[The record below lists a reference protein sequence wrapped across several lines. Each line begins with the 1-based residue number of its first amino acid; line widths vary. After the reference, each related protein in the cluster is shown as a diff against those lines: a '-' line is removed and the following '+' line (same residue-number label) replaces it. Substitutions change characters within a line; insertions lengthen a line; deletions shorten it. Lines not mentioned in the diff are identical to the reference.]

1 MKNIYNNEKRL
12 LHGGDYNPDQWLDY
26 PDILKDDLRLMK
38 LANVNTMTVGIF
50 AWSALEPTEGNYNFE
65 WLDKIIDDVYNQGG
79 RVILATPSG
88 ARPAWLSEKY
98 PEVLRTNDRR
108 EKMLHG
114 GRHNHCFSSPI
125 YREKTQKMNYKLAE
139 RYGNHP
145 ALIMWHV
152 SNEYSGDCHCELCQ
166 ENFRDWLKNK
176 YKTIENVN
184 KAWWGPFWSHTY
196 TDWSQIESP
205 SSIGENAVHGLNLDW
220 KRFVTDQTIDFY
232 ENEAKPLRELTPNV
246 PITTNFMADT
256 DDLIPFQSLNY
267 EKFSKHVDILSWD
280 CYPAWHND
288 WETTKD
294 LATKVGFI
302 NDLYRS
308 LKQQPFLIM
317 ECTPSGVNWH
327 NVNKAKRP
335 GMHTLASM
343 QLLAHG
349 SDSVLYFQ
357 WRKSRGS
364 SEKFHGAVVD
374 HDNSEENRVFKEVSQ
389 VGEILDKIKEI
400 KGSMKQS
407 KVAII
412 YDWEN
417 DWALKDAQGFGKE
430 SRRYPQTLQ
439 SHYKYF
445 WDKNI
450 SVDVVTPQQDLSKY
464 SLVVA
469 PMMYMMTEETMDR
482 FRDYVKNGGVL
493 VGSYL
498 SGLVNET
505 DLTYLGGWPKTL
517 QEIYGIDVK
526 EIDTLYPK
534 DRNSIKFGNES
545 FEVVDYCTII
555 EAKEAEVLAKYEE
568 DFYKN
573 TPAITKNNLEK
584 GKAYFIGARTNQEFL
599 SKFYDKIVKDL
610 DINEVEDFISECG
623 ISIQIRENEDAKYYF
638 VMNFTEEEKNIEI
651 KGSYIDLNYFDL
663 LYNLTKIKFNAYSFL
678 KHIHHKASLNLIS
691 PSFSL
696 KLSLDMNL
704 LFLYFF
710 LLL

>member
-1 MKNIYNNEKRL
+1 MKNIYSNEKRL

-26 PDILKDDLRLMK
+26 PDTLKDDLRLMK

-364 SEKFHGAVVD
+364 SEKFHGAVID

-517 QEIYGIDVK
+517 QETYGIDAK

-534 DRNSIKFGNES
+534 DKNSIKFGNES

-599 SKFYDKIVKDL
+599 SKFYDEIVKDL
-610 DINEVEDFISECG
+610 HINEVEDFISEGG
-623 ISIQIRENEDAKYYF
+623 ISIQIRENKDAKYYF
-638 VMNFTEEEKNIEI
+638 VMNFTEEEKNIGI
-651 KGSYIDLNYFDL
+651 KGSY
-663 LYNLTKIKFNAYSFL
+663 
-678 KHIHHKASLNLIS
+678 LNLIS
-691 PSFSL
+691 GKMMERLNLMKPYDVYVL
-696 KLSLDMNL
+696 KKNK
-704 LFLYFF
+704 
-710 LLL
+710 

>member
-651 KGSYIDLNYFDL
+651 KGSY
-663 LYNLTKIKFNAYSFL
+663 
-678 KHIHHKASLNLIS
+678 LNLIS
-691 PSFSL
+691 GKMMERLNLMKPYDVYVL
-696 KLSLDMNL
+696 KKNKH
-704 LFLYFF
+704 
-710 LLL
+710 

>member
-1 MKNIYNNEKRL
+1 MKNIYSNEKRL

-26 PDILKDDLRLMK
+26 PDTLKDDLRLMK

-267 EKFSKHVDILSWD
+267 DKFSKHVDILSWD

-599 SKFYDKIVKDL
+599 SKFYDEIVKDL
-610 DINEVEDFISECG
+610 HINEVEDFISEGG
-623 ISIQIRENEDAKYYF
+623 ISIQIRENKDAKYYF
-638 VMNFTEEEKNIEI
+638 VMNFTEEEKNIGI
-651 KGSYIDLNYFDL
+651 KGSY
-663 LYNLTKIKFNAYSFL
+663 
-678 KHIHHKASLNLIS
+678 LNLIS
-691 PSFSL
+691 GKMMERLNLMKPYDVYVL
-696 KLSLDMNL
+696 KKNK
-704 LFLYFF
+704 
-710 LLL
+710 

>member
-389 VGEILDKIKEI
+389 LGEILDKIKEI

-623 ISIQIRENEDAKYYF
+623 ISIQIRENKDEKYYF

-651 KGSYIDLNYFDL
+651 KGSY
-663 LYNLTKIKFNAYSFL
+663 
-678 KHIHHKASLNLIS
+678 LNLIS
-691 PSFSL
+691 GKMMERLNLMKPYDVYVL
-696 KLSLDMNL
+696 KKNK
-704 LFLYFF
+704 
-710 LLL
+710 

>member
-88 ARPAWLSEKY
+88 ARPAWMSEKY

-232 ENEAKPLRELTPNV
+232 ENEAKPLREITPNV

-267 EKFSKHVDILSWD
+267 EKFSKYVDILSWD

-417 DWALKDAQGFGKE
+417 DWALKDAQGFGKD

-482 FRDYVKNGGVL
+482 FRDYVKSGGVL

-498 SGLVNET
+498 SGLVNKT
-505 DLTYLGGWPKTL
+505 DLTYLGGWPKIL
-517 QEIYGIDVK
+517 QETYGIDAK

-545 FEVVDYCTII
+545 FEAIDYCTII

-610 DINEVEDFISECG
+610 DINEVDDFISEGG
-623 ISIQIRENEDAKYYF
+623 ISIQIRENKDAKYYF

-651 KGSYIDLNYFDL
+651 KGSY
-663 LYNLTKIKFNAYSFL
+663 
-678 KHIHHKASLNLIS
+678 LNLIS
-691 PSFSL
+691 GKMMERLNLMKPYDVYVL
-696 KLSLDMNL
+696 KKNKH
-704 LFLYFF
+704 
-710 LLL
+710 

>member
-88 ARPAWLSEKY
+88 ARPAWMSEKY

-288 WETTKD
+288 WENTKD

-445 WDKNI
+445 WNKNI

-534 DRNSIKFGNES
+534 DKNSIKFGNES

-623 ISIQIRENEDAKYYF
+623 ISIQIRENKDEKYYF

-651 KGSYIDLNYFDL
+651 KGSY
-663 LYNLTKIKFNAYSFL
+663 
-678 KHIHHKASLNLIS
+678 LNLIS
-691 PSFSL
+691 GKMMERLNLMKPYDVYVL
-696 KLSLDMNL
+696 KKNKH
-704 LFLYFF
+704 
-710 LLL
+710 

>member
-534 DRNSIKFGNES
+534 DKNSIKFGNES

-623 ISIQIRENEDAKYYF
+623 ISIQIRENKDEKYYF

-651 KGSYIDLNYFDL
+651 KGSY
-663 LYNLTKIKFNAYSFL
+663 
-678 KHIHHKASLNLIS
+678 LNLIS
-691 PSFSL
+691 GKMMERLNLMKPYDVYVL
-696 KLSLDMNL
+696 KKNKH
-704 LFLYFF
+704 
-710 LLL
+710 

>member
-88 ARPAWLSEKY
+88 ARPAWMSEKY

-267 EKFSKHVDILSWD
+267 DKFSKHVDILSWD

-534 DRNSIKFGNES
+534 DKNIIKFGNES

-584 GKAYFIGARTNQEFL
+584 GKAYFIGDRTNQDFL
-599 SKFYDKIVKDL
+599 YKFYDKIVKDL

-623 ISIQIRENEDAKYYF
+623 ISIQIRENKDAKYYF

-651 KGSYIDLNYFDL
+651 KGSY
-663 LYNLTKIKFNAYSFL
+663 
-678 KHIHHKASLNLIS
+678 LNLIS
-691 PSFSL
+691 GKMMERLNLMKPYDVYVL
-696 KLSLDMNL
+696 KKNKH
-704 LFLYFF
+704 
-710 LLL
+710 

>member
-79 RVILATPSG
+79 RVILANPSG

-267 EKFSKHVDILSWD
+267 DKFSKHVDILSWD

-534 DRNSIKFGNES
+534 DKNSIKFGNES

-623 ISIQIRENEDAKYYF
+623 ISIQIRENKDEKYYF

-651 KGSYIDLNYFDL
+651 KGSY
-663 LYNLTKIKFNAYSFL
+663 
-678 KHIHHKASLNLIS
+678 LNLIS
-691 PSFSL
+691 GKMMERLNLMKPYDVYVL
-696 KLSLDMNL
+696 KKNKH
-704 LFLYFF
+704 
-710 LLL
+710 

>member
-1 MKNIYNNEKRL
+1 MKNIYSNEKRL

-88 ARPAWLSEKY
+88 SRPAWMSEKY

-246 PITTNFMADT
+246 SITTNFMADT

-267 EKFSKHVDILSWD
+267 DKFSKHVDILSWD

-294 LATKVGFI
+294 LAIKVGFI

-389 VGEILDKIKEI
+389 LGEILDKIKEI

-417 DWALKDAQGFGKE
+417 DWALKDAQGFGKD
-430 SRRYPQTLQ
+430 SRRYTQTLQ
-439 SHYKYF
+439 LHYKYF

-517 QEIYGIDVK
+517 QEIYGIDAK

-555 EAKEAEVLAKYEE
+555 EAKEAEVLAKYEK

-573 TPAITKNNLEK
+573 TPAITKNNLGT
-584 GKAYFIGARTNQEFL
+584 GKAYFIGARTDQELL
-599 SKFYDKIVKDL
+599 SKFYDKIVKNL
-610 DINEVEDFISECG
+610 DINEVEDFISEDG

-638 VMNFTEEEKNIEI
+638 IMNFTEEEKNIEI
-651 KGSYIDLNYFDL
+651 KDSYI
-663 LYNLTKIKFNAYSFL
+663 
-678 KHIHHKASLNLIS
+678 NLIS
-691 PSFSL
+691 GKMIERLNLMKPYDVYVL
-696 KLSLDMNL
+696 KKNKH
-704 LFLYFF
+704 
-710 LLL
+710 

>member
-125 YREKTQKMNYKLAE
+125 YREKTQKMNYKLSE

-623 ISIQIRENEDAKYYF
+623 ISIQIRENKDEKYYF

-651 KGSYIDLNYFDL
+651 KGSY
-663 LYNLTKIKFNAYSFL
+663 
-678 KHIHHKASLNLIS
+678 LNLIS
-691 PSFSL
+691 GKMMERLNLMKPYDVYVL
-696 KLSLDMNL
+696 KKNKH
-704 LFLYFF
+704 
-710 LLL
+710 

>member
-88 ARPAWLSEKY
+88 ARPAWMSEKY

-220 KRFVTDQTIDFY
+220 KRFVTHQTIDFY

-288 WETTKD
+288 WENTKD

-517 QEIYGIDVK
+517 QETYGIDAK

-534 DRNSIKFGNES
+534 DKNSIKFGNES

-623 ISIQIRENEDAKYYF
+623 ISIQIRENKDEKYYF

-651 KGSYIDLNYFDL
+651 KGSY
-663 LYNLTKIKFNAYSFL
+663 
-678 KHIHHKASLNLIS
+678 LNLIS
-691 PSFSL
+691 GKMMERLNLMKPYDVYVL
-696 KLSLDMNL
+696 KKNKH
-704 LFLYFF
+704 
-710 LLL
+710 

>member
-1 MKNIYNNEKRL
+1 MKNIYSNEKRL

-26 PDILKDDLRLMK
+26 PDTLKDDLRLMK

-267 EKFSKHVDILSWD
+267 DKFSKHVDILSWD

-517 QEIYGIDVK
+517 QETYGIDAK

-534 DRNSIKFGNES
+534 DKNSIKFGNES

-599 SKFYDKIVKDL
+599 SKFYDEIVKDL
-610 DINEVEDFISECG
+610 HINEVEDFISECG

-651 KGSYIDLNYFDL
+651 KGSYIDLILGKEAEILNIMKPYGV
-663 LYNLTKIKFNAYSFL
+663 YVL
-678 KHIHHKASLNLIS
+678 KKN
-691 PSFSL
+691 
-696 KLSLDMNL
+696 K
-704 LFLYFF
+704 
-710 LLL
+710 

>member
-88 ARPAWLSEKY
+88 ARPAWMSEKY

-267 EKFSKHVDILSWD
+267 DKFSKHVDILSWD

-610 DINEVEDFISECG
+610 DINEVEDFISEGG

-651 KGSYIDLNYFDL
+651 KGSY
-663 LYNLTKIKFNAYSFL
+663 
-678 KHIHHKASLNLIS
+678 LNLIS
-691 PSFSL
+691 GKTMERLNLMKPYDVYVL
-696 KLSLDMNL
+696 KKNRH
-704 LFLYFF
+704 
-710 LLL
+710 

>member
-267 EKFSKHVDILSWD
+267 EKFSKYVDILSWD

-417 DWALKDAQGFGKE
+417 DWALKDAQGFGKD

-482 FRDYVKNGGVL
+482 FRDYVKSGGVL

-498 SGLVNET
+498 SGLVNKT
-505 DLTYLGGWPKTL
+505 DLTYLGGWPKIL
-517 QEIYGIDVK
+517 QETYGIDAK

-545 FEVVDYCTII
+545 FEAIDYCTII

-610 DINEVEDFISECG
+610 DINEVDDFISEGG
-623 ISIQIRENEDAKYYF
+623 ISIQIRENKDAKYYF

-651 KGSYIDLNYFDL
+651 KGSY
-663 LYNLTKIKFNAYSFL
+663 
-678 KHIHHKASLNLIS
+678 LNLIS
-691 PSFSL
+691 GKMMERLNLMKPYDVYVL
-696 KLSLDMNL
+696 KKNKH
-704 LFLYFF
+704 
-710 LLL
+710 

>member
-139 RYGNHP
+139 RYGNHS

-623 ISIQIRENEDAKYYF
+623 ISIQIRENKDEKYYF

-651 KGSYIDLNYFDL
+651 KGSY
-663 LYNLTKIKFNAYSFL
+663 
-678 KHIHHKASLNLIS
+678 LNLIS
-691 PSFSL
+691 GKMMERLNLMKPYDVYVL
-696 KLSLDMNL
+696 KKNKH
-704 LFLYFF
+704 
-710 LLL
+710 